1 MNSFKSLPAHLKY
14 GMLTGSFLGL
24 VFTAILFL
32 TVDWY
37 HDMLIW
43 AWTNPW
49 MLAAGATVGLTV
61 AILEDK
67 D

>member
-1 MNSFKSLPAHLKY
+1 MNSFKSIPAHLKY
-14 GMLTGSFLGL
+14 GMLTGLILGL
-24 VFTAILFL
+24 GLTAILFL

-37 HDMLIW
+37 HDLLVW
-43 AWTNPW
+43 SWTNPW

-67 D
+67 S